1 MFEIDASYIR
11 RFGKNIESQDS
22 EDHIAKVYPHP
33 QDSTENKKPKN
44 NARDDDV
51 VSKALRNAP
60 IKEFSFSF
68 LAGCV
73 TGYATKSAA
82 KLVALVLG
90 LGFIGIQVAQYQGWI
105 SIDWADVEEKIV
117 ETVDQ
122 DMDGKFTV
130 KDLEIIWQRAK
141 RILIKH
147 VPKSTA
153 FLSGFLLGFYRG

>member
-1 MFEIDASYIR
+1 MSR
-11 RFGKNIESQDS
+11 
-22 EDHIAKVYPHP
+22 
-33 QDSTENKKPKN
+33 
-44 NARDDDV
+44 
-51 VSKALRNAP
+51 ALRNAP

-73 TGYATKSAA
+73 TGYATKIAA
-82 KLVALVLG
+82 KLVAVVLG

-105 SIDWADVEEKIV
+105 SIDWADIEEKLV
-117 ETVDQ
+117 ETADQ
-122 DMDGKFTV
+122 DADSNLTM

-141 RILIKH
+141 KILIKH